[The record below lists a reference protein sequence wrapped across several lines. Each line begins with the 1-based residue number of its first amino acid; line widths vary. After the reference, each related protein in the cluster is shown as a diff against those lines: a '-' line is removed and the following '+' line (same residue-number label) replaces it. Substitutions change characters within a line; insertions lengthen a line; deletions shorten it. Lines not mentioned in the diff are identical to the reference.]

1 MLALFSFASFH
12 AYPLAC
18 LYYAQIDKALYSR
31 AVAAAD
37 SAEGAAPVPERP
49 SIRLRTRLNGTD
61 EWKWKVPL
69 DDTFDKVSMGLV
81 VSFCCAPGA
90 SLMRPIRHAAN
101 HNHFTLLHL
110 HSCARSFVR
119 CMG

>member
-69 DDTFDKVSMGLV
+69 DDTFDKVSMD
-81 VSFCCAPGA
+81 SCCFFLLCPGCFVDAPYQ
-90 SLMRPIRHAAN
+90 
-101 HNHFTLLHL
+101 T
-110 HSCARSFVR
+110 C
-119 CMG
+119 C